1 MEIGHDGNGFGHVQ
15 PFLCNRV
22 RRIPLQHEAADLAG
36 RAVRLLEG
44 AGLDLGIALSVGDVG
59 DGMGHIDG
67 IDAEIRE
74 GLHLIGLAVAV
85 AVQVLPDL
93 SMITI
98 KEPAIFAV
106 MEPVQNAQKAVS
118 DDPIN

>member
-1 MEIGHDGNGFGHVQ
+1 MTLQATEEHSMPVPESSDGGLASIMAELTKRGSI
-15 PFLCNRV
+15 LC
-22 RRIPLQHEAADLAG
+22 QDCG
-36 RAVRLLEG
+36 AVRKER
-44 AGLDLGIALSVGDVG
+44 VC
-59 DGMGHIDG
+59 
-67 IDAEIRE
+67 
-74 GLHLIGLAVAV
+74 
-85 AVQVLPDL
+85 L

>member
-1 MEIGHDGNGFGHVQ
+1 MSEI
-15 PFLCNRV
+15 V
-22 RRIPLQHEAADLAG
+22 RTICAALGRREPRLA
-36 RAVRLLEG
+36 
-44 AGLDLGIALSVGDVG
+44 
-59 DGMGHIDG
+59 
-67 IDAEIRE
+67 
-74 GLHLIGLAVAV
+74 
-85 AVQVLPDL
+85 LPVSPV